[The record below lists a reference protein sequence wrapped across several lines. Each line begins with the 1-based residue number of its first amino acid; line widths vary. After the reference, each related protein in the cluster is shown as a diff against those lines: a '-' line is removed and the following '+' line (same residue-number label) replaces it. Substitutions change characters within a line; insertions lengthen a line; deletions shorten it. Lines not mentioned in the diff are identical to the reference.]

1 MSSRA
6 GSARSRRGSDRRICA
21 GLDDGGPIRSAL
33 SCRSPQAP
41 CPVPALS
48 SEPADFVFLGDRR
61 YVHGTTMFAAMADA
75 IERVTGA
82 PALAVDQFV
91 VRSELSDTDGVV
103 EVCEG
108 SSAPVDGREPV
119 ALLRAHA
126 GGRPLVGVVYSA
138 PGTTVTGREE
148 RDRGDEIVSGAS
160 LSGPFSGRAAMR
172 GVGDEDEL
180 VRGIVEA
187 TKRLHVQ
194 TLDGRNPSIRWV
206 SMRGLELPF
215 RLPPQPEL
223 AIEEEFVGEL
233 QRGNHRFTRARFRID
248 GTPEP
253 LSGEIGFSFL
263 SERT

>member
-1 MSSRA
+1 M
-6 GSARSRRGSDRRICA
+6 
-21 GLDDGGPIRSAL
+21 PVAL
-33 SCRSPQAP
+33 SATA
-41 CPVPALS
+41 PVPAIS

-75 IERVTGA
+75 IERVVTGA
-82 PALAVDQFV
+82 PTLAVDQFV

-103 EVCEG
+103 EVWEG
-108 SSAPVDGREPV
+108 PSPPVDGREPV

-126 GGRPLVGVVYSA
+126 GGRPLVAVVHGA
-138 PGTTVTGREE
+138 RGTTVTGREE
-148 RDRGDEIVSGAS
+148 RDRGDEIVSGAEV
-160 LSGPFSGRAAMR
+160 SGPFSGRAAMR

-206 SMRGLELPF
+206 SMRGLELPY

-263 SERT
+263 SERS